1 MLNIDHQV
9 KQFHPI
15 LFQPLDSEDDEEP
28 QYYTVKELQNLTD
41 AHIKPKK
48 SYPVWQR
55 YLDILFANLPDTKPS
70 AEEQLQL
77 YPENVE
83 FLGKLID
90 VISEQ
95 PPALIELYIWG
106 TVASFLV
113 EHEFNKAVLE
123 EECAQIVHKLM
134 GLAVSYAIAD
144 QDFLE
149 KTKPRIEQML
159 NDIRMEFDSMI
170 LETDWMDAYTKYAS
184 LEKSK
189 AMKSLIGF
197 PEWILDVKKLEEH
210 YRGVNIL
217 VC

>member
-1 MLNIDHQV
+1 M
-9 KQFHPI
+9 
-15 LFQPLDSEDDEEP
+15 
-28 QYYTVKELQNLTD
+28 QNLTD
-41 AHIKPKK
+41 THIKPKK
-48 SYPVWQR
+48 SYPVWQQ
-55 YLDILFANLPDTKPS
+55 YLDVLFAEHPEAQPS

-90 VISEQ
+90 VISDQ

-113 EHEFNKAVLE
+113 EHEFNEATLE
-123 EECAQIVHKLM
+123 EECAQVVHKLM

-144 QDFLE
+144 KDFIE

-159 NDIRMEFDSMI
+159 NDIQTEFDSMI

-189 AMKSLIGF
+189 AMRSLIGF
-197 PEWILDVKKLEEH
+197 PEWILEVKKLEQH
-210 YRGVNIL
+210 YRGVNVL
-217 VC
+217 VV